1 MHLLEET
8 FAVSGSQ
15 AIQLLQHA
23 TENNYLL
30 K

>member
-8 FAVSGSQ
+8 LAVSGSQ
-15 AIQLLQHA
+15 TIQLLLHA
-23 TENNYLL
+23 TETNYLL